1 MEYLNNGCQNDFQ
14 IFHESQ
20 KPDHIFHNIPSSHC
34 FLVIFPQTFRVIS
47 AYKDPVENQHM
58 RKIWDKFVTGFFVII
73 LGTLWYCTKCI
84 VNPIQYKII
93 IYDVLGNQVN
103 IDGVR
108 TDFKTPKVAN
118 NFISEYQEIFSQYS
132 FSMASEMPVI
142 KKNWLFQKLKKY

>member
-1 MEYLNNGCQNDFQ
+1 M
-14 IFHESQ
+14 
-20 KPDHIFHNIPSSHC
+20 
-34 FLVIFPQTFRVIS
+34 IFPQTIRVIS

-58 RKIWDKFVTGFFVII
+58 REIWDKFVTWFFVII
-73 LGTLWYCTKCI
+73 LGTLWYCTLCI
-84 VNPIQYKII
+84 VNPIQYKIV

-118 NFISEYQEIFSQYS
+118 NFISEYQEMFSQHS

-142 KKNWLFQKLKKY
+142 KKKWLFQKLKKYQR